1 MSVASPLDRKPAAR
15 LPFLVRM
22 LLLPKA
28 WRASRNEGMIENR
41 PLLTFVT
48 HAILWIGIAIVA
60 LPVYITFV
68 ASTLAPDEVLQSP
81 MPLVPGTHLLEN
93 YRKVLGEGA
102 SSNVTSAPVGRMM
115 VNSLVSALVIAF
127 GKITI
132 SLLSAFAIVY
142 FRFRFRA
149 LVFWMIFVTLML
161 PVEVRILP
169 TYKVVSDL
177 GMLDSYAGL
186 TVPLIASAT
195 ATFLFRQF
203 FLTIPDELAEAARMD
218 GAGPMRFFWDVVV
231 PLSRPNIAA
240 LFVILFIYGWNQY
253 LWPLLV
259 TTQETMY
266 TVVIGIKRMIAG
278 GDAATEWNL
287 VMATAMLAMLPPA
300 LVVLLMQ
307 KWFVKGLVDT
317 EK

>member
-1 MSVASPLDRKPAAR
+1 M
-15 LPFLVRM
+15 M
-22 LLLPKA
+22 L
-28 WRASRNEGMIENR
+28 
-41 PLLTFVT
+41 
-48 HAILWIGIAIVA
+48 
-60 LPVYITFV
+60 
-68 ASTLAPDEVLQSP
+68 
-81 MPLVPGTHLLEN
+81 
-93 YRKVLGEGA
+93 
-102 SSNVTSAPVGRMM
+102 
-115 VNSLVSALVIAF
+115 NSLITALVISL
-127 GKITI
+127 GKIAI

-142 FRFRFRA
+142 FRFPLRSIF
-149 LVFWMIFVTLML
+149 FWMIFVTLML

-169 TYKVVSDL
+169 TYKVVADL
-177 GMLDSYAGL
+177 GMLDTYAGL

-203 FLTIPDELAEAARMD
+203 FLTIPDELVEAARID

-231 PLSRPNIAA
+231 PLSRTNIAA

-259 TTQETMY
+259 TTQEDMY
-266 TVVIGIKRMIAG
+266 TTVIGIKRMITG
-278 GDAATEWNL
+278 GDAATEWHL

-300 LVVLLMQ
+300 LVVILMQ